1 MRTLI
6 AIPVYNEQ
14 KYVRRVL
21 TAVRERADHV
31 LIIDDGSTDATPDIV
46 AELQR
51 PLDLH
56 VIRHPDNAGYG
67 RSLREAFNHAQHHDY
82 DWVIT
87 MDCDE
92 QHEPQLIPEFIA
104 RAEAG
109 DLDMVSGSRYLDAA
123 PAKDLPPADRRRI
136 NAIITAEINER
147 FGLHLTDAF
156 CGFKAHRVEATRD
169 LNLTENGYAFPMQL
183 WVQSVA
189 HNHRIGEI
197 PVDLIYNDLNRT
209 FGHGLDQAEARLNHY
224 RCVLYREIRSWVD
237 ALPNGA
243 LLDLCAECP
252 EDAPPS
258 KTPTESTTETPAD
271 RS

>member
-6 AIPVYNEQ
+6 AIPVYNEE

-67 RSLREAFNHAQHHDY
+67 RSLREAFNHAQHHAY

-87 MDCDE
+87 IDCDE
-92 QHEPQLIPEFIA
+92 QHEPASIHRFVE
-104 RAEAG
+104 RAADD
-109 DLDMVSGSRYLDAA
+109 DLDMVSGSRYTQNVLTGDC
-123 PAKDLPPADRRRI
+123 PPEDRRRI
-136 NAIITAEINER
+136 NALITSEINQR
-147 FGLHLTDAF
+147 LGLSLTDAF

-169 LNLTENGYAFPMQL
+169 LNLTDNGYAFPMPL

-189 HNHRIGEI
+189 HGHRIGEI
-197 PVDLIYNDLNRT
+197 PVSLIYNDLNRT

-224 RCVLYREIRSWVD
+224 RCVLYKEIKAWLD
-237 ALPNGA
+237 CLPTGA
-243 LLDLCAECP
+243 LLDACACP
-252 EDAPPS
+252 DEVPHD
-258 KTPTESTTETPAD
+258 
-271 RS
+271 